1 MTSFCKARA
10 ASWISRVWRSSR
22 PFSTSGISGVQSD
35 DSKHRV
41 QLIYT
46 AASIGDSVIRM
57 VRAAKQ
63 TPLVLTDE
71 PTAIDEAYA
80 MDKLPNREYGM
91 AQFRVLGKSLYP
103 HDGRVVFTTLEPHD

>member
-1 MTSFCKARA
+1 MIR
-10 ASWISRVWRSSR
+10 
-22 PFSTSGISGVQSD
+22 
-35 DSKHRV
+35 KHRV

-103 HDGRVVFTTLEPHD
+103 PRRTSCVHHA